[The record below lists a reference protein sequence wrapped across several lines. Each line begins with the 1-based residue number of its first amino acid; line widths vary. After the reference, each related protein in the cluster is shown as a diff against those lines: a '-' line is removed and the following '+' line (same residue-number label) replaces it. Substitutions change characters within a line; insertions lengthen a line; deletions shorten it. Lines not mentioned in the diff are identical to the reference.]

1 MFQLSEA
8 SDKIFHEL
16 KKRLTTTSVLTLPEI
31 TQDFVVNCDV
41 SFVCLGYVQMKKFE
55 GYNI

>member
-1 MFQLSEA
+1 MSEA

-41 SFVCLGYVQMKKFE
+41 SFVGLGYVQMKKFE